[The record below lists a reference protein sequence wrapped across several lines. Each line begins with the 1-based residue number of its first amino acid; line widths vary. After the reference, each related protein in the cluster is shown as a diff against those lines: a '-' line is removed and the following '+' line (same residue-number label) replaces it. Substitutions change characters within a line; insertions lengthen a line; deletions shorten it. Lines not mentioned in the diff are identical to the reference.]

1 MEHGETTT
9 FAAILQSPAT
19 RLASSMLQ
27 TALSQSYPDL
37 PIINLPPGKLLI
49 TDQPTIVSTILG
61 SCVSLCLHN
70 EKFRV
75 GAICHGM
82 LPRHTKKLPAPGEFP
97 FLDTVVPHMLETMTR
112 RFGLAPSALTVK
124 LFGGANVLQHGMTG
138 VEGLAIGQQNIAAAL
153 EALAR
158 FGLTPGVQK
167 TGGTEGYKIF
177 FNTGTGEVFVR
188 RIAPSL
194 AKNFAQRMKQ
204 QAALQRPDIPGT
216 QHDQPT
222 DPDSGR

>member
-1 MEHGETTT
+1 MEHGETPTI
-9 FAAILQSPAT
+9 AAIPQPPPT
-19 RLASSMLQ
+19 RLSPSMLQ
-27 TALSQSYPDL
+27 TSFLLSYPDL

-49 TDQPTIVSTILG
+49 TEQTALVSTILG
-61 SCVSLCLHN
+61 SCVSLCLHSK
-70 EKFRV
+70 KFRI

-82 LPRHTKKLPAPGEFP
+82 LPRQTKPSVAGDFP
-97 FLDTVVPHMLETMTR
+97 YLDTAVAHMLETMTT
-112 RFGLAPSALTVK
+112 RFGLAPSELTVK

-138 VEGLAIGQQNIAAAL
+138 AEGLVIGQQNIAAAI

-194 AKNFAQRMKQ
+194 AKNFAQKMKRR
-204 QAALQRPDIPGT
+204 AA
-216 QHDQPT
+216 H
-222 DPDSGR
+222 